1 MAESRVV
8 VTELVSTEWV
18 TVVATELTVFVVE
31 ELLVGDIVVVVVI
44 VEVVGASQVISVN
57 SVSFTRH

>member
-1 MAESRVV
+1 VAESRVV